1 MRHPIVLDVGW
12 YPEGD
17 PFGCYGIEL
26 IENSDWI
33 NPMKSFETS
42 NEAELV
48 EEIEKLLW
56 QVGED
61 YFVKP

>member
-1 MRHPIVLDVGW
+1 
-12 YPEGD
+12 
-17 PFGCYGIEL
+17 
-26 IENSDWI
+26 
-33 NPMKSFETS
+33 MKSFETS